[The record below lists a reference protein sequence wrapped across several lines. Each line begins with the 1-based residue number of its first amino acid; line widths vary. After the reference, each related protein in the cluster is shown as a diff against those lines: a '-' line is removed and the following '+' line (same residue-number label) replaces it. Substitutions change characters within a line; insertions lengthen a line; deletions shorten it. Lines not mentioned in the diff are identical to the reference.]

1 MPVAL
6 SVQFQFQCQSLE
18 SHVLAHKIQAIF
30 YSSSAFSSCTYHTEN
45 GNGLSEFPLSLSLS
59 LVASGEGQ
67 LTAACGT
74 ASQLTHAGIYPESW
88 GWRDVSA
95 LQNPWSV
102 ARVTSSSSKS
112 LACTSTS
119 QRVRVVSP
127 FERVP
132 YVHHTC
138 TYTPSVGL

>member
-6 SVQFQFQCQSLE
+6 SVQFQFQCPLE

-59 LVASGEGQ
+59 LVAPGEGQ

-132 YVHHTC
+132 YVRHTC